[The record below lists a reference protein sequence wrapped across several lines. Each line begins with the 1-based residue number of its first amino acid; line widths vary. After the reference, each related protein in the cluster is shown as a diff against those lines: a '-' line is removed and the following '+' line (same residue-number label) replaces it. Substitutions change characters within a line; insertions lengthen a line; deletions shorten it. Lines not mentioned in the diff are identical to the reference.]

1 MEPFMLV
8 MLVGAVPVIAELVVD
23 RFPPVGYTF
32 KLPVSTLREL
42 VFTIRSS
49 FGSNLVL
56 PLRMSGT
63 LAKHGAFGSFVLQ
76 VAGAW
81 ASAGVARVRTAA
93 TITPS
98 ET

>member
-1 MEPFMLV
+1 MEAFVLV
-8 MLVGAVPVIAELVVD
+8 IVVAAVPVIAELVVD

-32 KLPVSTLREL
+32 KLPVSVFTEL

-81 ASAGVARVRTAA
+81 ASAGVTRVRAAARVRPNGT
-93 TITPS
+93 
-98 ET
+98 